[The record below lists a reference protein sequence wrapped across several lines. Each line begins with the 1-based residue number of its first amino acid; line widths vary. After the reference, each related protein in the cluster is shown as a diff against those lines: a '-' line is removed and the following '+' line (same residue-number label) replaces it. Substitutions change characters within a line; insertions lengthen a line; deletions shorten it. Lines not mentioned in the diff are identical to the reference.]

1 MVGIETLIAGGD
13 DYELLCTIPED
24 GAEAFAEA
32 ARLAGV
38 AVSSIG
44 MVVAGRAVPKF
55 IDRQGREIALA
66 RLSYSHF

>member
-24 GAEAFAEA
+24 RVDGFAQA

-38 AVSSIG
+38 PLSSIG
-44 MVVAGRAVPKF
+44 MVVAGRSVPKF